1 MLKRVQLYLILEC
14 LIFSILLLSRQC
26 QSTDLN
32 ELELFKLGQH
42 YRYSCETNW
51 CAEQAFIHYDKIRQM
66 VLESK
71 PVKVDFDYGG
81 MLNDLGLMYSAKGQ
95 LSEAIEVLLDSIK
108 IAPQSVAPL
117 VNLAG
122 IYSNLNEINLADD
135 LYLKAIQLTK
145 GESPVIL
152 YNYGVMKF
160 KYQQQDA
167 AKELWEATVRLDS
180 NFTQAWSNLASIQC
194 HKGNYTL
201 SRQYYDTAIN
211 VSIARSDYSSIRSL
225 LIEYYLGHVPIISP
239 SETDVS
245 HIRRLYADN
254 VYSLL
259 SLIPSLSLPT
269 DPEDALGCSSLGYY
283 LIYHGYEDLGLRQLQ
298 AALYWHMFST
308 LRYKSPHLSKELADD
323 SADKVVY
330 LRNDRLAF
338 PLQLF
343 GHQAQQP
350 SRRRI
355 KVGFVSAFFYR
366 HSVGLLLQGVVKGLS
381 ADLFD
386 VYMIAINLSPKQR
399 DHITDSFDRNKHA
412 IPSNCTFISLS
423 GKLPVIRDAIADL
436 RLDVLVYGELGMDA
450 LTYFLSFS
458 ELSRRSVFFWGHA
471 TSSGVT
477 NIGRIHEEMMKAG
490 AYETVYNQDAHPES
504 DAGNKDLFNTDEL
517 LNRVRS
523 HMGEQPSR
531 SALVPG
537 QDESYSLWPD
547 YFVSSILFEGAAS
560 KARELAR
567 YTDPLCPDLSP
578 PCDFYAYCVLG
589 VRENQSCE
597 KCLGMNSGACEQFE
611 AFVRENVQFSQL
623 EYSERLVLMNGLTTY
638 FEHPVHPLSN
648 ADLHLI
654 NPLLFTPSDALPS
667 KVAYLTYLNPELRD
681 LLPSVDADMHLYGIP
696 QTLYK
701 LHPDFDDYMLDLL
714 LQNDEAYLV
723 LPAGNPTSG
732 HHLQVMGRLQQ
743 SLHRRLL
750 DQSSPMTQRH
760 RYVIN
765 ECYLQ
770 SSLDSDQGN
779 CIVGVRNKV
788 LRRVLFVRSMSERE
802 YLTLCAISDVVL
814 DPFPV
819 GGGRSSL
826 EIFSVGTPIVMI
838 KTRTSILQLTY
849 AMYVTMGIT
858 LNDRCCVAYDRAEYV
873 QMALF
878 IGRNHTHRDALR
890 QDILRK
896 KHLIYENKSVLDEW
910 EKLLLFV
917 HAASRPEPRA
927 VRAKDIDW
935 APFSYINRTCV
946 ASEGVHC
953 GLFQV
958 LASNPLWREDELT
971 RLYVNHPYP
980 PLILNQ
986 VELTRLPDITHDETN
1001 ACYDVISMSSLK
1013 DDPTSLPSGADTLG
1027 SLYVMAP
1034 RSAIPFLVAPTADG
1048 ILLPSRCSVINSPP
1062 TTGFL
1067 LPPVFQ
1073 ASFSDVHM
1081 GSLRSYEVRI
1091 DSSELEGDAWR
1102 GACLA
1107 AVRDRGGVA
1116 DKLKILFACAIVGR
1130 DMLYS
1135 KEYCCV
1141 FDMSLVCVCSQ
1152 GDRA

>member
-1 MLKRVQLYLILEC
+1 
-14 LIFSILLLSRQC
+14 
-26 QSTDLN
+26 
-32 ELELFKLGQH
+32 
-42 YRYSCETNW
+42 
-51 CAEQAFIHYDKIRQM
+51 M

-71 PVKVDFDYGG
+71 PMKVDFDYGG

-122 IYSNLNEINLADD
+122 IYSNLNEITLADD
-135 LYLKAIQLTK
+135 LYLKAMQLTK

-160 KYQQQDA
+160 KYQQQDV
-167 AKELWEATVRLDS
+167 AKELWEATVQLDT

-245 HIRRLYADN
+245 RIRRLYADN
-254 VYSLL
+254 IYSLL
-259 SLIPSLSLPT
+259 SVIPPLSLPT

-308 LRYKSPHLSKELADD
+308 LRYKSPHLSQELADG
-323 SADKVVY
+323 SADKVAY
-330 LRNDRLAF
+330 LDNDCLAF

-343 GHQAQQP
+343 DHQAQQS

-366 HSVGLLLQGVVKGLS
+366 HSVGLLLQGVIKGLS
-381 ADLFD
+381 VDLFD
-386 VYMIAINLSPKQR
+386 VYVIAINLSSKQR
-399 DHITDSFDRNKHA
+399 DHITDSFDRTKHA
-412 IPSNCTFISLS
+412 IPSNCTFISLT
-423 GKLPVIRDAIADL
+423 GKLPVIRDVIADL

-450 LTYFLSFS
+450 LTYFMSFS

-477 NIGRIHEEMMKAG
+477 NIGRVHEEMMKADTS
-490 AYETVYNQDAHPES
+490 ETVHHQDTYSES
-504 DAGNKDLFNTDEL
+504 DAGNKDLFNTDAL
-517 LNRVRS
+517 LRRVRA
-523 HMGEQPSR
+523 HI
-531 SALVPG
+531 SALSQMSAPVSG
-537 QDESYSLWPD
+537 QEESYSPGPD
-547 YFVSSILFEGAAS
+547 YFVSSILFEGAAD

-567 YTDPLCPDLSP
+567 YIDPLCPDLSP
-578 PCDFYAYCVLG
+578 PCGFYAYCVLG
-589 VRENQSCE
+589 SRENQSCE
-597 KCLGMNSGACEQFE
+597 KCLGMNSKACEGFE

-623 EYSERLVLMNGLTTY
+623 EYSERLVLMNGSTTY
-638 FEHPVHPLSN
+638 FEHPVQPLSN

-667 KVAYLTYLNPELRD
+667 KFAYLTYLNPELRD
-681 LLPSVDADMHLYGIP
+681 LLPAVDSDMHLYGIP

-701 LHPDFDDYMLDLL
+701 LHPDFDDYLLDVL
-714 LQNDEAYLV
+714 LQDDEAYLV

-732 HHLQVMGRLQQ
+732 HHLQVMGRLLQ
-743 SLHRRLL
+743 SLHRHLL
-750 DQSSPMTQRH
+750 DRSSPMTQRH
-760 RYVIN
+760 RDVIDQ
-765 ECYLQ
+765 CYLQ
-770 SSLDSDQGN
+770 SSLDLDLES
-779 CIVGVRNKV
+779 CIAGVRDI
-788 LRRVLFVRSMSERE
+788 LSRRVLFVRPMSERE
-802 YLTLCAISDVVL
+802 YLTLCAVSDVVL

-826 EIFSVGTPIVMI
+826 EIFSVGTPIVMT
-838 KTRTSILQLTY
+838 KMRTSILQLTY

-858 LNDRCCVAYDRAEYV
+858 LNDTCCVAYDRDEYV

-878 IGRNHTHRDALR
+878 IGQNQTYRDALR
-890 QDILRK
+890 QEILSK
-896 KHLIYENKSVLDEW
+896 KHLLYENKGVLAEW

-917 HAASRPEPRA
+917 HAAPRPKPRA
-927 VRAKDIDW
+927 VRARDIDW
-935 APFSYINRTCV
+935 APFSDTNRTCV
-946 ASEGVHC
+946 ASDGAHC
-953 GLFQV
+953 GLPQV
-958 LASNPLWREDELT
+958 LASNPLWREDEVM

-986 VELTRLPDITHDETN
+986 IELISLSHDGTST
-1001 ACYDVISMSSLK
+1001 CYDTFSVSLLK
-1013 DDPTSLPSGADTLG
+1013 ADPASRPNGTQAPGLVH
-1027 SLYVMAP
+1027 VMAP
-1034 RSAIPFLVAPTADG
+1034 RSAIPSLATPTGDD
-1048 ILLPSRCSVINSPP
+1048 ILFSPRCSVINLHHD
-1062 TTGFL
+1062 TTFS
-1067 LPPVFQ
+1067 LPPLFQ

-1116 DKLKILFACAIVGR
+1116 DKLKILFACAIVGKVLFLCIY
-1130 DMLYS
+1130 MLYIH
-1135 KEYCCV
+1135 CLLCN
-1141 FDMSLVCVCSQ
+1141 MCVCSQ